1 MKLTFSMHVFR
12 VVLTLPLTHH
22 SVAKL
27 SNIISASVVILDMWT
42 KSVFSQLSS
51 KNVPSIVNGTARPD
65 KISHFFTDVAA
76 GWGCW

>member
-1 MKLTFSMHVFR
+1 MHVFR

-27 SNIISASVVILDMWT
+27 SNIVSATVVNSRNMDQ
-42 KSVFSQLSS
+42 KCFQLSS

-65 KISHFFTDVAA
+65 KISHFFTDYTIVAA
-76 GWGCW
+76 AG